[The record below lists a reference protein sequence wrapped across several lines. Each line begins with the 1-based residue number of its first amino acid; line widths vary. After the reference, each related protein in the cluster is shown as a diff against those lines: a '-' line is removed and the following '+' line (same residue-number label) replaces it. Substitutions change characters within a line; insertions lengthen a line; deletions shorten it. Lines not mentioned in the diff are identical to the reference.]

1 MRVLAL
7 IPARGGSKRLPG
19 KNVKILGGK
28 PLIAWTIEVA
38 KQSDLF
44 VDILISTDDPEI
56 ASVSRELGAYVPWL
70 RPSELSTDTARS
82 VDVALH
88 ALDFYEDKNGPVD
101 GLMLLQ
107 PTSPFRSVDS
117 IDEAIKLFSVHGNER
132 AIVSMSE
139 VSVPLAWCFNIANGE
154 LEPLLDWEGLSHRS
168 QDVSKVYAPTGS
180 VYLISPESLR
190 REMTFFPKSACPL
203 VVKKSFESIDIDT
216 PEDWK
221 IAEGLLAV
229 NAICI

>member
-1 MRVLAL
+1 MRFLAL
-7 IPARGGSKRLPG
+7 IPARGGSKRLPR
-19 KNVKILGGK
+19 KNVKVLGDK
-28 PLIAWTIEVA
+28 PLIAWAIRVA
-38 KQSDLF
+38 KESNLF

-56 ASVSRELGAYVPWL
+56 ASVSRESGAYVPWL
-70 RPSELSTDTARS
+70 RPSELSTDTASS

-88 ALDFYEDKNGPVD
+88 ALEFYEDKHGSVD

-107 PTSPFRSVDS
+107 PTSPFRSVES
-117 IDEAIKLFSVHGNER
+117 IQEAVDLFSVHGNER
-132 AIVSMSE
+132 TIVSVSE
-139 VSVPLAWCFNIANGE
+139 VSVPLAWCFNIVNGE
-154 LEPLLDWEGLSHRS
+154 LEPLLGWDGLSRRS

-180 VYLISPESLR
+180 VYLTSPESLR

-203 VVKKSFESIDIDT
+203 VVRNSFESIDIDT

-229 NAICI
+229 NAIDI